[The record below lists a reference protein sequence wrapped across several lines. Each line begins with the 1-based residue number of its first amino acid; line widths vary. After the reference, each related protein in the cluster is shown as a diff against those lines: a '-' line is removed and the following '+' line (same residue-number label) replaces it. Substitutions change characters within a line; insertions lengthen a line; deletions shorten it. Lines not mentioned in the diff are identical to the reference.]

1 MSQVID
7 NACTPGEFVCP
18 ISLQIMKDPV
28 MSKFG
33 QNYDRR
39 AILQWLNRGNGNC
52 PLTRRP
58 LRPSFLAPN
67 SSLKMRIA
75 KWKVDQG
82 FTDDDDGVPDEDDNG
97 FVGLLSVQ
105 KFGTKM
111 PWEES
116 PEPADDLMELYNEV
130 IALTS
135 IPIDATMPAQAA
147 ASSSAAV
154 QEDTSN
160 EIALE
165 TTQNNRRWRPKMFMK
180 RA

>member
-1 MSQVID
+1 
-7 NACTPGEFVCP
+7 
-18 ISLQIMKDPV
+18 MKDPV

-58 LRPSFLAPN
+58 LKPSLLAPN

-82 FTDDDDGVPDEDDNG
+82 CTDDDDSVSGEEDNG
-97 FVGLLSVQ
+97 FVGFLSVEEN
-105 KFGTKM
+105 FGAKL
-111 PWEES
+111 PWTES
-116 PEPADDLMELYNEV
+116 PEPADILLELYNEV
-130 IALTS
+130 LELTS
-135 IPIDATMPAQAA
+135 TPIDAPMPAQAA
-147 ASSSAAV
+147 ASSSAEV

-180 RA
+180 RT

>member
-1 MSQVID
+1 
-7 NACTPGEFVCP
+7 
-18 ISLQIMKDPV
+18 MKDPV

-33 QNYDRR
+33 QNYDRQ

-58 LRPSFLAPN
+58 LKPSLLAPN

-82 FTDDDDGVPDEDDNG
+82 CADDDDSVSGEEDNR
-97 FVGLLSVQ
+97 FMGLLSVDK
-105 KFGTKM
+105 KFGAKLIWDT
-111 PWEES
+111 
-116 PEPADDLMELYNEV
+116 PEAVDDLLELYNEV
-130 IALTS
+130 LELTS
-135 IPIDATMPAQAA
+135 IPMDAPIPARAV

-160 EIALE
+160 EIALR
-165 TTQNNRRWRPKMFMK
+165 TTPNNRRWRPKLFMK
-180 RA
+180 RS